1 MTQSSEVPE
10 KAAPVRKKAAKAP
23 AAPKKKSVPAFT
35 TKRGRPS
42 ASQVAAIDSAIIAMA
57 KKLFL
62 ENGYANTSMEAVA
75 SSLGVSKGTLYSR
88 YPNKSDL
95 FRAIV
100 TERMIAWS
108 PVAEEQ
114 AQPSTDDVSELLF
127 ITGVRFLSAFR
138 DPEVAAF
145 DHLIVSEGP
154 RFPELFRE
162 FYDQGYAP
170 FTERVIRE
178 IERISAN
185 AGWPISDARSIAVG
199 FISSLLGWYRMTCL
213 DQELSPQTIAQFV
226 ARQVAVIVGGRAS
239 W

>member
-10 KAAPVRKKAAKAP
+10 KAAPARKKTKAP
-23 AAPKKKSVPAFT
+23 AKPRETSVTTFT

-75 SSLGVSKGTLYSR
+75 GSLGVSKGTLYSR

-100 TERMIAWS
+100 AERLTAWT
-108 PVAEEQ
+108 PVAEEFTEQ
-114 AQPSTDDVSELLF
+114 VATDVAELLF
-127 ITGVRFLSAFR
+127 HTGVRFLSAFS

-145 DHLIVSEGP
+145 DHLIVSEAP

-170 FTERVIRE
+170 FTERVIGD
-178 IERISAN
+178 IERLSAK
-185 AGWPISDARSIAVG
+185 AGWPINDARSVAMG
-199 FISSLLGWYRMTCL
+199 FISSLLGWYRMTIL
-213 DQELSPQTIAQFV
+213 SQELTPQVVAHFV
-226 ARQVAVIVGGRAS
+226 ARQVAILVGGRAA